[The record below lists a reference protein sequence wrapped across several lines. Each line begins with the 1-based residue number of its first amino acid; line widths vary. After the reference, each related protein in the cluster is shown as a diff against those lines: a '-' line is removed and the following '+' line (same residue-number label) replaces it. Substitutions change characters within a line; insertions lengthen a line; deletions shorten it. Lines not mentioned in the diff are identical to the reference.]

1 MVKNMVNNGMIVGY
15 TIWLWLTV
23 RFICDHNSWVLRVN
37 TPILIVTI
45 IGLPIEI
52 IIVRYPDNSIING
65 KLTDFI
71 FNYNDYPNSDH
82 F

>member
-1 MVKNMVNNGMIVGY
+1 MNI
-15 TIWLWLTV
+15 
-23 RFICDHNSWVLRVN
+23 
-37 TPILIVTI
+37 PILIVTI